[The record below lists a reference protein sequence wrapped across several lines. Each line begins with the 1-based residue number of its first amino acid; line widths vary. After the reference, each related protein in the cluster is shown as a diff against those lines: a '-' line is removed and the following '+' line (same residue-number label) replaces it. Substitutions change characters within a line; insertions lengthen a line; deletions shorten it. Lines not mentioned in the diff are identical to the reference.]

1 MTTDLLSDLDS
12 RFFADNLLTSED
24 WDACLYQCESME
36 EGEDGEYT
44 RRPKYETSF
53 DNDLVLTLDPDNPTS
68 PWRHLDDN
76 LLTGAEMN
84 KTWDSP
90 ILKDKMTITQPLPVD
105 MLFRVKAEPPSPA
118 SSLASDCSLTS
129 LPDSQITVKGENP
142 PTPPYM
148 FGDVLSPPLGTC
160 EVTVASAPQAQP
172 QSHLLPQQHQT
183 AVNNGIDALATVHP
197 TAATI
202 KASTILSSKP
212 PIQPRPVCL
221 SALPVPQ
228 SPSPAKALILH
239 SLPSMD
245 QSRPVVLSQ
254 SVCLGSTPAIVK
266 MEPVSPIMPHGHS
279 PTAPFPSKPVVPASS
294 LPGSNGIDVSVCQ
307 SHVSQSVSRIE
318 SLSLSVFT
326 VESYAVQSAAVFSPP
341 AVSQMKV
348 MKRQQ
353 RMIKNRESACQSRK
367 KKKEYL
373 QNLEGQL
380 MEAQQENE
388 RLRRENQALR
398 ERLVGKEGS
407 ESGNNK
413 RAVCVMA
420 VLLFMTFSFGP
431 VSITD
436 RKLETGLHE
445 EVVPHAGRRLLEFET
460 AQEHSRVEERMDP
473 EEEEAGEDGWKGGE
487 VERES
492 TDSYQFRNL
501 SDVFSD
507 VKDLVLQD
515 IDRYFTS
522 NDCRQFNRSES
533 LRLADELRGWVH
545 RHQIDRKKSG
555 GKPKMVKK
563 AKIAQKAQ
571 LRKTN
576 FSRYLPIPAHR
587 SIESQIQVFPAGPE
601 ISYSDF
607 MDAIDRRE
615 DTFYVVS
622 FRRDHLLLP
631 AISHNKTTRP
641 KMSLVMPAMSVNESL
656 YNKSHEMMMQVDC
669 EVMDTRIIPIKAS
682 DVPPSLRDP
691 PSAPPAHHHHS
702 NHTSLRGRHH
712 PHTGGAESPRQ
723 PLPIRRR
730 EAEYY
735 ISQGGQ
741 V

>member
-1 MTTDLLSDLDS
+1 MLYTSFVQIYRTGDGSDMLDILSLLHIVEG
-12 RFFADNLLTSED
+12 AKQQHPH
-24 WDACLYQCESME
+24 ACLYQCESME

-294 LPGSNGIDVSVCQ
+294 LPGSNGID
-307 SHVSQSVSRIE
+307 
-318 SLSLSVFT
+318 
-326 VESYAVQSAAVFSPP
+326 
-341 AVSQMKV
+341 MKV

-431 VSITD
+431 VRMFSSSITD

>member
-44 RRPKYETSF
+44 RGPKYETSF

-76 LLTGAEMN
+76 LLTG
-84 KTWDSP
+84 DVP
-90 ILKDKMTITQPLPVD
+90 VLKDEMTITQPLPVD

-148 FGDVLSPPLGTC
+148 FGDVLAPPLGTC
-160 EVTVASAPQAQP
+160 EVTVASAQLARP
-172 QSHLLPQQHQT
+172 QSKLPPQQHQT
-183 AVNNGIDALATVHP
+183 ATHNGMDTQAQAAVHP

-212 PIQPRPVCL
+212 LIQPRPVCVA
-221 SALPVPQ
+221 ALPVSQ
-228 SPSPAKALILH
+228 APSPAKALILH
-239 SLPSMD
+239 SLPSRD

-254 SVCLGSTPAIVK
+254 SVCLGSAPAIVK
-266 MEPVSPIMPHGHS
+266 MEPVSPTMPHCHS
-279 PTAPFPSKPVVPASS
+279 PTAPFPSKPIVPASS
-294 LPGSNGIDVSVCQ
+294 LPGSNCNGMD
-307 SHVSQSVSRIE
+307 
-318 SLSLSVFT
+318 
-326 VESYAVQSAAVFSPP
+326 
-341 AVSQMKV
+341 MKV

-380 MEAQQENE
+380 REAQQENE
-388 RLRRENQALR
+388 RLRKENQALR
-398 ERLVGKEGS
+398 ERLAGKEGS

-436 RKLETGLHE
+436 RKLETGLQE
-445 EVVPHAGRRLLEFET
+445 EVVPHTGRNLLEFET
-460 AQEHSRVEERMDP
+460 AREHSRVEERLDP
-473 EEEEAGEDGWKGGE
+473 EEEGGEDGWKGGE

-555 GKPKMVKK
+555 GKPKIVKK
-563 AKIAQKAQ
+563 AKIAQLFPFPFLQKAQ

-576 FSRYLPIPAHR
+576 ISRYLPIQTHR
-587 SIESQIQVFPAGPE
+587 SIDSQIQVFPAGPE

-656 YNKSHEMMMQVDC
+656 YNKSQGYEMMMQVDC

-682 DVPPSLRDP
+682 AVPPSLRDP
-691 PSAPPAHHHHS
+691 PPAPPAHHHHS

-712 PHTGGAESPRQ
+712 PHTGGAASPRQ
-723 PLPIRRR
+723 PLPARRQ

-735 ISQGGQ
+735 ISQGGG

>member
-1 MTTDLLSDLDS
+1 MCVVFSC
-12 RFFADNLLTSED
+12 A
-24 WDACLYQCESME
+24 DACLYQCESME

-44 RRPKYETSF
+44 RGPKYETSF

-76 LLTGAEMN
+76 LLTG
-84 KTWDSP
+84 DSP

-172 QSHLLPQQHQT
+172 QSHLLPQPQQHQT
-183 AVNNGIDALATVHP
+183 AANNGIDALATVHP

-212 PIQPRPVCL
+212 SIQPRPVCL
-221 SALPVPQ
+221 AALPVPQ
-228 SPSPAKALILH
+228 APSPAKALILH

-266 MEPVSPIMPHGHS
+266 MEPVSPTMPHGHS
-279 PTAPFPSKPVVPASS
+279 PTAPFPSKPIVPASS

-307 SHVSQSVSRIE
+307 SHVSQS
-318 SLSLSVFT
+318 
-326 VESYAVQSAAVFSPP
+326 
-341 AVSQMKV
+341 MKV

-380 MEAQQENE
+380 REAQQENE

-436 RKLETGLHE
+436 RKLETGLQE

-473 EEEEAGEDGWKGGE
+473 EEEGGEDGWKGGE

-563 AKIAQKAQ
+563 AKLAQKAQ

-576 FSRYLPIPAHR
+576 FSRYLPIQTHR

-656 YNKSHEMMMQVDC
+656 YNKSQGYEMMMQVDC

-682 DVPPSLRDP
+682 AVPPSLRDP
-691 PSAPPAHHHHS
+691 PPAPPAHHHHS

-712 PHTGGAESPRQ
+712 PHTGRAESPRQ
-723 PLPIRRR
+723 PLAIRRR

>member
-76 LLTGAEMN
+76 LLTGH
-84 KTWDSP
+84 SP
-90 ILKDKMTITQPLPVD
+90 VLKDKMTITQPLPVD

-160 EVTVASAPQAQP
+160 EVTVASAPQSQLLP
-172 QSHLLPQQHQT
+172 QPQQHQT
-183 AVNNGIDALATVHP
+183 AANNGIDALATVHP
-197 TAATI
+197 TI

-266 MEPVSPIMPHGHS
+266 MEPVSPTMPHGHS

-307 SHVSQSVSRIE
+307 SHVSQS
-318 SLSLSVFT
+318 
-326 VESYAVQSAAVFSPP
+326 
-341 AVSQMKV
+341 MKV

-380 MEAQQENE
+380 REAQQENE

-436 RKLETGLHE
+436 RKLETGLQE

-473 EEEEAGEDGWKGGE
+473 EEEEEEEDGWKGGE

-576 FSRYLPIPAHR
+576 FSRYLPIQTHR

-723 PLPIRRR
+723 PLPVRRR

>member
-1 MTTDLLSDLDS
+1 MTTDLLSDLDT

-44 RRPKYETSF
+44 RGPKYETSF

-76 LLTGAEMN
+76 LLTG
-84 KTWDSP
+84 DIP
-90 ILKDKMTITQPLPVD
+90 VLKDEMTITQPLPVD

-160 EVTVASAPQAQP
+160 EVTVASAQLSRP
-172 QSHLLPQQHQT
+172 QSKLPPQQHQT
-183 AVNNGIDALATVHP
+183 ATHNGMDAQATVHP

-212 PIQPRPVCL
+212 LIQPRPVCVA
-221 SALPVPQ
+221 ALPVPHA
-228 SPSPAKALILH
+228 PSPAKALILH
-239 SLPSMD
+239 SLPSRD

-254 SVCLGSTPAIVK
+254 SVCLGSAPAIVK
-266 MEPVSPIMPHGHS
+266 MEPGSPTMPHCHS
-279 PTAPFPSKPVVPASS
+279 PTAPFPSKPIVPASS
-294 LPGSNGIDVSVCQ
+294 LPGSNGMDVSVCQ
-307 SHVSQSVSRIE
+307 SHVSQS
-318 SLSLSVFT
+318 
-326 VESYAVQSAAVFSPP
+326 
-341 AVSQMKV
+341 MKV

-380 MEAQQENE
+380 REVQQENE
-388 RLRRENQALR
+388 RLRKENQALR
-398 ERLVGKEGS
+398 ERLAGKEGS

-420 VLLFMTFSFGP
+420 VLLFMTFSLGP

-436 RKLETGLHE
+436 RKLETGLQE
-445 EVVPHAGRRLLEFET
+445 EVVPHTGRHLLEFET
-460 AQEHSRVEERMDP
+460 AREHSRVEERIDP
-473 EEEEAGEDGWKGGE
+473 EEEGGEDGWKGGE

-555 GKPKMVKK
+555 GKPKIVKK

-576 FSRYLPIPAHR
+576 ISRYLPIQTHR
-587 SIESQIQVFPAGPE
+587 SIDSQIQVFPAGPE

-656 YNKSHEMMMQVDC
+656 YNKSQGYEMMMQVDC

-682 DVPPSLRDP
+682 AVPPSLRDP
-691 PSAPPAHHHHS
+691 PPAPPAHHHHS

-712 PHTGGAESPRQ
+712 PHTGGAASPRQ
-723 PLPIRRR
+723 PLPARRQ

-735 ISQGGQ
+735 ISQGGG

>member
-12 RFFADNLLTSED
+12 RFFADNLLTNDD

-68 PWRHLDDN
+68 PWRQLDDN
-76 LLTGAEMN
+76 LLTG
-84 KTWDSP
+84 DSP
-90 ILKDKMTITQPLPVD
+90 VLKDKMTITQPLPVD

-148 FGDVLSPPLGTC
+148 FGDVLSPPLGTY

-172 QSHLLPQQHQT
+172 QSHLLPQPQQHQT
-183 AVNNGIDALATVHP
+183 AANNGINALATVHP

-228 SPSPAKALILH
+228 SPSPAKALVLH
-239 SLPSMD
+239 SLPSMA

-266 MEPVSPIMPHGHS
+266 MEPVSPTMPHGHS

-294 LPGSNGIDVSVCQ
+294 LPGSNGID
-307 SHVSQSVSRIE
+307 
-318 SLSLSVFT
+318 
-326 VESYAVQSAAVFSPP
+326 
-341 AVSQMKV
+341 MKV

-380 MEAQQENE
+380 REAQQENE
-388 RLRRENQALR
+388 CLRRENQALR

-436 RKLETGLHE
+436 RKLETGLQE

-473 EEEEAGEDGWKGGE
+473 EEEEEEEGGEDGWKGEE

-563 AKIAQKAQ
+563 AKIAQKAL

-576 FSRYLPIPAHR
+576 FSRYLPIQTHR

-682 DVPPSLRDP
+682 DVPPSLRDR

-723 PLPIRRR
+723 PLPVRRR

-735 ISQGGQ
+735 ISQVGQ

>member
-44 RRPKYETSF
+44 RGPKYETLF
-53 DNDLVLTLDPDNPTS
+53 DNDLVLTLDPDNRTS

-76 LLTGAEMN
+76 LLTG
-84 KTWDSP
+84 DSP
-90 ILKDKMTITQPLPVD
+90 VLKDKMTITQPLPVD

-148 FGDVLSPPLGTC
+148 YGDVLSPPLGTC
-160 EVTVASAPQAQP
+160 EVTVASAQQAQP
-172 QSHLLPQQHQT
+172 QSHLLPQPQQHQT
-183 AVNNGIDALATVHP
+183 AANNGIDAQATGVCS
-197 TAATI
+197 
-202 KASTILSSKP
+202 STILSSKP
-212 PIQPRPVCL
+212 PIQPRPVCVA
-221 SALPVPQ
+221 ALPVPQ
-228 SPSPAKALILH
+228 APSPAKALILH

-266 MEPVSPIMPHGHS
+266 MEPVSPTMPHGHS
-279 PTAPFPSKPVVPASS
+279 PTAPFPSKPIVPASS
-294 LPGSNGIDVSVCQ
+294 LPGSNGIDVS
-307 SHVSQSVSRIE
+307 
-318 SLSLSVFT
+318 
-326 VESYAVQSAAVFSPP
+326 
-341 AVSQMKV
+341 MKV
-348 MKRQQ
+348 IKRQQ

-380 MEAQQENE
+380 REAQQENE
-388 RLRRENQALR
+388 CLRRENQALR

-436 RKLETGLHE
+436 RKLETGLQE
-445 EVVPHAGRRLLEFET
+445 EVVPHTGRHLLEFET

-473 EEEEAGEDGWKGGE
+473 DEEGGEDGWKGGE

-563 AKIAQKAQ
+563 AKLYFCI
-571 LRKTN
+571 RSY
-576 FSRYLPIPAHR
+576 FR
-587 SIESQIQVFPAGPE
+587 SISSSSQIQVFPAGPE

-607 MDAIDRRE
+607 LDAIDRRE

-656 YNKSHEMMMQVDC
+656 YNKSQGYEMMMQVDC

-682 DVPPSLRDP
+682 AVPPSLRDP
-691 PSAPPAHHHHS
+691 PPAPPAHHHHS

-712 PHTGGAESPRQ
+712 PHAGGAASPRHT
-723 PLPIRRR
+723 LPVRRR

>member
-44 RRPKYETSF
+44 RGLKYETSF

-76 LLTGAEMN
+76 LLTG
-84 KTWDSP
+84 DIP
-90 ILKDKMTITQPLPVD
+90 VLKDEMTITQPLPVD

-129 LPDSQITVKGENP
+129 LPDSQIPVKGENP

-148 FGDVLSPPLGTC
+148 FGDVLAPPLGTC
-160 EVTVASAPQAQP
+160 EVTVASAQLARP
-172 QSHLLPQQHQT
+172 QSKLPPQQHQT
-183 AVNNGIDALATVHP
+183 STHNGMDTQATVHL

-212 PIQPRPVCL
+212 LIQPRPVCVAAL
-221 SALPVPQ
+221 SVPQ
-228 SPSPAKALILH
+228 APSPAKALILH
-239 SLPSMD
+239 SLPSRD

-254 SVCLGSTPAIVK
+254 SVCLGSAPAIVK
-266 MEPVSPIMPHGHS
+266 MEPASPTMPHCHS
-279 PTAPFPSKPVVPASS
+279 PTAPFPSKPIVPASS
-294 LPGSNGIDVSVCQ
+294 LPGSNCNGMDVSVCQ
-307 SHVSQSVSRIE
+307 SHVSQS
-318 SLSLSVFT
+318 
-326 VESYAVQSAAVFSPP
+326 
-341 AVSQMKV
+341 MKV

-380 MEAQQENE
+380 REVQQENE
-388 RLRRENQALR
+388 HLRRENQALR
-398 ERLVGKEGS
+398 ERLAGKEGS

-436 RKLETGLHE
+436 RKLETGLQE
-445 EVVPHAGRRLLEFET
+445 EVVPHTGRHLLEFET
-460 AQEHSRVEERMDP
+460 AQEHSRVEERIDP
-473 EEEEAGEDGWKGGE
+473 EEEGGEDGWKGGE

-555 GKPKMVKK
+555 GKPKIVKK

-576 FSRYLPIPAHR
+576 ISRYLPIQTHR
-587 SIESQIQVFPAGPE
+587 SIDSQIQVFPAGPE

-656 YNKSHEMMMQVDC
+656 YNKSQGFEMMMQVDC

-682 DVPPSLRDP
+682 AVPPSLRDP
-691 PSAPPAHHHHS
+691 PPAPPAHHHHS

-712 PHTGGAESPRQ
+712 PHTGGAASPRQ
-723 PLPIRRR
+723 PLPASRQ

-735 ISQGGQ
+735 IGQGAGFEVSEGEQ
-741 V
+741 MSGGLEEKGEDRVKREGEGRGKTGRRG

>member
-1 MTTDLLSDLDS
+1 MTTDLLSDLDT

-44 RRPKYETSF
+44 RGPKYETSF

-76 LLTGAEMN
+76 LLTG
-84 KTWDSP
+84 DIP
-90 ILKDKMTITQPLPVD
+90 VLKDEMTITQPLPVD

-160 EVTVASAPQAQP
+160 EVTVASAQLSRP
-172 QSHLLPQQHQT
+172 QSKLPPQQHQT
-183 AVNNGIDALATVHP
+183 ATHNGMDAQATVHP

-212 PIQPRPVCL
+212 LIQPRPVCVA
-221 SALPVPQ
+221 ALPVPQ
-228 SPSPAKALILH
+228 APSPAKALILH
-239 SLPSMD
+239 SLPSRD

-254 SVCLGSTPAIVK
+254 SVCLGSAPAIVK
-266 MEPVSPIMPHGHS
+266 MEPGSPTMPHCHS
-279 PTAPFPSKPVVPASS
+279 PTAPFPSKPIVPASS
-294 LPGSNGIDVSVCQ
+294 LPGSNCNGMD
-307 SHVSQSVSRIE
+307 
-318 SLSLSVFT
+318 
-326 VESYAVQSAAVFSPP
+326 
-341 AVSQMKV
+341 MKV

-380 MEAQQENE
+380 REVQQENE
-388 RLRRENQALR
+388 RLRKENQALR
-398 ERLVGKEGS
+398 ERLAGKEGS

-420 VLLFMTFSFGP
+420 VLLFMTFSLGP

-436 RKLETGLHE
+436 RKLETDLQE
-445 EVVPHAGRRLLEFET
+445 EVVPHTGRHLLEFET
-460 AQEHSRVEERMDP
+460 AQEHSRVEERIDP
-473 EEEEAGEDGWKGGE
+473 EEEGGEDGWKGGE

-576 FSRYLPIPAHR
+576 ISRYLPIQTHR
-587 SIESQIQVFPAGPE
+587 SIDSQIQVFPAGPE

-656 YNKSHEMMMQVDC
+656 YNKSQGYEMMMQVDC

-682 DVPPSLRDP
+682 AVPPSLRDP
-691 PSAPPAHHHHS
+691 PPAPPAHHHHS

-712 PHTGGAESPRQ
+712 PHTGGAASPRQ
-723 PLPIRRR
+723 PLPARRQ

-735 ISQGGQ
+735 ISQGGRGLRL
-741 V
+741 VKVNK

>member
-76 LLTGAEMN
+76 LLTG
-84 KTWDSP
+84 DSP

-129 LPDSQITVKGENP
+129 LPDTQITVKGENP

-172 QSHLLPQQHQT
+172 QSHLLPQPQQHQT

-294 LPGSNGIDVSVCQ
+294 LPGSNGID
-307 SHVSQSVSRIE
+307 
-318 SLSLSVFT
+318 
-326 VESYAVQSAAVFSPP
+326 
-341 AVSQMKV
+341 MKV

-380 MEAQQENE
+380 REAQQENE

-420 VLLFMTFSFGP
+420 VLLFMTFSFGS

-445 EVVPHAGRRLLEFET
+445 EVVPHAGRRLLEFEM

-473 EEEEAGEDGWKGGE
+473 EEEEEEAGEDGWKGGE

-723 PLPIRRR
+723 PLPVRRR

>member
-84 KTWDSP
+84 KTWHSP
-90 ILKDKMTITQPLPVD
+90 VLKDKMTITQPLPVD

-160 EVTVASAPQAQP
+160 EVTVASAPQSQLLP
-172 QSHLLPQQHQT
+172 QPQQHQT
-183 AVNNGIDALATVHP
+183 AANNGIDALATVHP
-197 TAATI
+197 TI

-266 MEPVSPIMPHGHS
+266 MEPVSPTMPHGHS

-294 LPGSNGIDVSVCQ
+294 LPGSNGID
-307 SHVSQSVSRIE
+307 
-318 SLSLSVFT
+318 
-326 VESYAVQSAAVFSPP
+326 
-341 AVSQMKV
+341 MKV

-380 MEAQQENE
+380 REAQQENE

-436 RKLETGLHE
+436 RKLETGLQE

-473 EEEEAGEDGWKGGE
+473 EEEEEEEDGWKGGE

-576 FSRYLPIPAHR
+576 FSRYLPIQTHR

-723 PLPIRRR
+723 PLPVRRR